1 VSDVPPPAT
10 STIDVQTSN
19 SNETPAKERYCMFD
33 SSQSAVI
40 LLSSLPTLAQIV
52 QGFGIKWSNML
63 KWDALGHIVAKLVDI
78 RYGETIFIGGR
89 LVKIP
94 VYTHGL
100 YQCR

>member
-1 VSDVPPPAT
+1 
-10 STIDVQTSN
+10 
-19 SNETPAKERYCMFD
+19 MFD